1 MMLIINADSD
11 YFILMFISYFIGSD
25 EGRGRLVLVSDETH
39 GQHTG
44 QIHFLTGMIIGNMDG
59 DN

>member
-1 MMLIINADSD
+1 MSFIIYADSD
-11 YFILMFISYFIGSD
+11 IILSAKCFLGSD

-44 QIHFLTGMIIGNMDG
+44 QIHFLTGLIIGKMDG
-59 DN
+59 DNR